1 MARPSWSISL
11 DGTCVARAHT
21 FETTIGEIVT
31 KVEISKRT
39 THKLN
44 GKPVPMPRVMDQ
56 FTESISKLKGYPYR
70 VITSTTDKDLKM
82 LENKK

>member
-1 MARPSWSISL
+1 M
-11 DGTCVARAHT
+11 DGTCVVRAHT

-44 GKPVPMPRVMDQ
+44 GKPINMADVMDNYA
-56 FTESISKLKGYPYR
+56 ESVGRMKGYPYR
-70 VITSTTDKDLKM
+70 LLTTTTDRELVM
-82 LENKK
+82 LDSKK